1 MPVNCEICGTALRAS
16 QAAARIDVDGRA
28 GYFCC
33 EACRR
38 TFHEHPDLYPEALL
52 VSAAAGAGPGVI
64 AHALSA

>member
-1 MPVNCEICGTALRAS
+1 MRVICAICETAV
-16 QAAARIDVDGRA
+16 QAGRVAERIELAGRSRF
-28 GYFCC
+28 FCC